1 MLSPDGVELAEEGE
15 GDQGVGS
22 ADSQVALDLL
32 QLAQTGLQL
41 GCNVI
46 CKNTGALVRDDH
58 GVAGK
63 HRLINQTERA
73 DSNREKKQSDG
84 LRETRQRGQTVPC
97 GRYSLPPRILMIK
110 LPWRTVQP
118 LRSWAEVTE
127 SMVLLPMH
135 SLGQRPAHRVQ
146 VSLHRLI
153 KKGAGLREKKNL
165 SVNDIT
171 AQRWQLYW
179 NQIRDM

>member
-1 MLSPDGVELAEEGE
+1 MELAEEGE

-84 LRETRQRGQTVPC
+84 LREMRQNSGRGQAVPC
-97 GRYSLPPRILMIK
+97 GRYLLPPRILMIK

-153 KKGAGLREKKNL
+153 KKRGGVAGEKNL

-171 AQRWQLYW
+171 DQRWQLYW

>member
-46 CKNTGALVRDDH
+46 CENTGALVRDDH
-58 GVAGK
+58 SVAGK
-63 HRLINQTERA
+63 HRLINQTEGAHSSRA
-73 DSNREKKQSDG
+73 KHHDG
-84 LRETRQRGQTVPC
+84 LRETRQNSEHRQVVTF

-127 SMVLLPMH
+127 SMVLFPMH

-146 VSLHRLI
+146 VSLH
-153 KKGAGLREKKNL
+153 
-165 SVNDIT
+165 
-171 AQRWQLYW
+171 
-179 NQIRDM
+179 